1 MPGRRVARRRRRRI
15 SVRLTRRQ
23 VIVTAGVLVIGVAVW
38 LGREAVITRSA
49 LLDASDQ
56 ARTLQEQISDGDS
69 EAATSTLTS
78 LQQSTDTARTHT
90 DGPLWA
96 TLTGVPFIGDSVK
109 ATRVVSS
116 SLADIAERA
125 IPPVV
130 KVSSSLNADVF
141 RPTNGR
147 FDVATMRELSP
158 SVTAASEVL
167 TENGAKIQA
176 IDTED
181 LIGSVRRPIASL
193 KHEVADAQFAASAGA
208 RALRLAPTMLGAE
221 GKRKYL
227 LLFQNNAEVR
237 STGGLPGAFAILT
250 AKRGKITF
258 GRQGSGTD
266 IPRFAKPV
274 VELTEEELDIYGELM
289 ATDFRDTNFT
299 PEYRRTAEIARTMV
313 EGDLQVDI
321 DGVLS
326 VDPVALQYL
335 LKSTGPVQA
344 ARGTTLT
351 SKNAVDVLINQV
363 YARFKSPLVQDAFF
377 AVSARRI
384 FEAVVAGKGDA
395 LTTVQQLVKASA
407 EHRILLWSANAEE
420 QSSLAKTRVAG
431 EFRGADALHPQIGV
445 YLNDSTESKMQYYL
459 DARSTARAVSC
470 SPDGVQSIRLTT
482 TFRSTAP
489 ADASALPRYIT
500 GAGHRESR
508 GNMLLDT
515 RFFGP
520 AGGKFTSVTVNGE
533 QRTPSGREFKGR
545 PVHVG
550 AFRLEPGQSVRIVA
564 TVVTE
569 RGDTGDAV
577 LNVTPG
583 AQPTKNAIEVA
594 SACR

>member
-1 MPGRRVARRRRRRI
+1 MSGRRAGPRRRRRI
-15 SVRLTRRQ
+15 PVRLTRRQ
-23 VIVTAGVLVIGVAVW
+23 AILGLGVLVVGAAIW
-38 LGREAVITRSA
+38 LGREAVITRNA

-56 ARTLQEQISDGDS
+56 AQTLQEQISDGDAR
-69 EAATSTLTS
+69 AATATLRELQRSTER
-78 LQQSTDTARTHT
+78 ARTHT

-96 TLTGVPFIGDSVK
+96 SLTVMPFVGASVD

-116 SLADIAERA
+116 SLSDIADRA

-130 KVSSSLNADVF
+130 KVSATLDADVF
-141 RPTNGR
+141 RPRDGR
-147 FDVATMRELSP
+147 FDVATMRELEP

-167 TENGAKIQA
+167 DENSARINA

-181 LIGSVRRPIASL
+181 LLGTVRAPIARL
-193 KHEVADAQFAASAGA
+193 KDEVSDARFAASAGA
-208 RALRLAPTMLGAE
+208 RAMRLAPTMLGAE

-250 AKRGKITF
+250 ANNGKITF
-258 GRQGSGTD
+258 GKQGSGTD
-266 IPRFAKPV
+266 IPPFVRPV
-274 VELTEEELDIYGELM
+274 VELTDEERDIYGELM

-299 PEYRRTAEIARTMV
+299 PEFPRTAEIAREMV
-313 EGDLQVDI
+313 ERALQVDV

-335 LKSTGPVQA
+335 LKATGPIRA

-351 SKNAVDVLINQV
+351 STNAVDVLLNDV
-363 YARFKSPLVQDAFF
+363 YARFKKPVTQDAFF

-384 FEAVVAGKGDA
+384 FEAVVAGKGNA
-395 LTTVQQLVKASA
+395 RTTVQQLVKASA
-407 EHRILLWSANAEE
+407 EHRLLLWSADDEE
-420 QSSLAKTRVAG
+420 QAQLTETQVAG
-431 EFRGADALHPQIGV
+431 VFRGSDALQPQIGV

-459 DARSTARAVSC
+459 DARSSARAVRC
-470 SPDGVQSIRLTT
+470 SPDGAQSIRLTT
-482 TFRSTAP
+482 TLRSTAP

-500 GAGHRESR
+500 GTGNREAR

-520 AGGKFTSVTVNGE
+520 AGGRFTAVTVDGE
-533 QRTPSGREFKGR
+533 RRPLSGREFKGR

-564 TVVTE
+564 TVVTQ
-569 RGDTGDAV
+569 RGDLGDAV

-583 AQPTKNAIEVA
+583 AQPTENGITIP